1 MVKVSITLPNATQIT
16 LESEEPELIHEVV
29 GLALRELPKEL
40 LQAGIDRE
48 SSPSS
53 TSGLEKGTSVTSP
66 AEISGPGATEALH
79 ESPSDSPNVAAA
91 PAPAYSEGGSPR
103 KSSTRS
109 SQRAS
114 RGSGGNQEPT
124 EPQGTVHSGESAEAF
139 AQFCRGVNPVGDM
152 RRVVV
157 AAEGANRFLG
167 MESVDSTALANLFEL
182 AGWRLPH
189 NFTQTLRNAA
199 RGKFQW
205 LERIPGRAG
214 RYSVTPIGR
223 SINFG
228 E

>member
-40 LQAGIDRE
+40 LLASQEPGAGPF
-48 SSPSS
+48 SPPA
-53 TSGLEKGTSVTSP
+53 LEKGTSVASP
-66 AEISGPGATEALH
+66 AEISGARTTEAPH
-79 ESPSDSPNVAAA
+79 ESQPDSSNVAAA
-91 PAPAYSEGGSPR
+91 PVPAYAEGG
-103 KSSTRS
+103 
-109 SQRAS
+109 
-114 RGSGGNQEPT
+114 GSGGNQEPT
-124 EPQGTVHSGESAEAF
+124 ESQKMVHTGQSAEAF
-139 AQFCRGVNPVGDM
+139 AQFCRGANPVGDM

-157 AAEGANRFLG
+157 AAEGADRFLE
-167 MESVDSTALANLFEL
+167 MESVDSTSLASLFEL

-214 RYSVTPIGR
+214 RYSVTPVGR
-223 SINFG
+223 SITLG